1 MRLWGICINMLNLK
15 IGVISMEDL
24 YEEVL
29 GHLKREDKEKALIL
43 CLESLEKNHITVIE
57 LYESILAPAL
67 NSIIEDFKDDEDLI
81 WKEHVRSGIIRTIIE
96 SAYPFV
102 LKERDK
108 RDKINGEKVI
118 VMCPRFEDHELGAR
132 MVSDFFV
139 IAGYDSVFIGA
150 NTPEKTIIKAVE
162 EIKPKY
168 ISMSV
173 TNYYNLIS
181 TKKTIDIMKENF
193 KYGIKFL
200 VGGQA
205 FASNPEVYK
214 EVGGDLLLKSFDDIL
229 GLKEAGVKK

>member
-1 MRLWGICINMLNLK
+1 M
-15 IGVISMEDL
+15 
-24 YEEVL
+24 
-29 GHLKREDKEKALIL
+29 
-43 CLESLEKNHITVIE
+43 T
-57 LYESILAPAL
+57 PAL
-67 NSIIEDFKDDEDLI
+67 NSIIDDFKDEEDLI

-108 RDKINGEKVI
+108 RGKINGEKVI

-132 MVSDFFV
+132 MVSDFFT
-139 IAGYDSVFIGA
+139 IAGYESVFIGA

-181 TKKTIDIMKENF
+181 TKKTIDIIKENF

-200 VGGQA
+200 LGGQA
-205 FASNPEVYK
+205 FASNPEAYK

-229 GLKEAGVKK
+229 GLKEAGGKR